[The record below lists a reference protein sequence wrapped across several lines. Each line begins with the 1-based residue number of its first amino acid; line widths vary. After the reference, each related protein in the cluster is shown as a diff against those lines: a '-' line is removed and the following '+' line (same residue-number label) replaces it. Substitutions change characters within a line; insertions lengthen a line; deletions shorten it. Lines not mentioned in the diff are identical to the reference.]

1 MTFAFIPSG
10 LTWHISGRVPRLQG
24 MSLKECAMTRPFL
37 TAALMAALAA
47 PVAAAAPVPLA
58 QENHINQ
65 QLLAAQ
71 VGDILRK
78 ACPAASARMLVV
90 YGRLRELESYARAQG
105 YTEAE
110 VKAYL
115 KSPADKA
122 RIRREAEAYLAR
134 AGAVA
139 GDSDSYCRVA
149 RDEVRRGTLAGQLLR
164 VSG

>member
-1 MTFAFIPSG
+1 MAYQWPGSQIAGHVLEGVCHDPTLSDRRPDGCACRPG
-10 LTWHISGRVPRLQG
+10 GRCR
-24 MSLKECAMTRPFL
+24 
-37 TAALMAALAA
+37 
-47 PVAAAAPVPLA
+47 PVPLA